1 MSVWRFRYMNYARR
15 SIFVRG
21 FAEKARLDKAIE
33 EDVSKLPVSM
43 RDKEKMSERYGIG
56 KDPRLPSL
64 GQVYEWLQKR
74 QEAAKGP
81 MEKRISRQVMRFR
94 GGRGNENHPNDSDSK
109 C

>member
-1 MSVWRFRYMNYARR
+1 MNVWQFWCRSYPRR
-15 SIFVRG
+15 SIFRRG

-64 GQVYEWLQKR
+64 GQVYEWIRQR
-74 QEAAKGP
+74 QEEVTKSP
-81 MEKRISRQVMRFR
+81 TDKKVSRQVTYFR
-94 GGRGNENHPNDSDSK
+94 GDMG
-109 C
+109 